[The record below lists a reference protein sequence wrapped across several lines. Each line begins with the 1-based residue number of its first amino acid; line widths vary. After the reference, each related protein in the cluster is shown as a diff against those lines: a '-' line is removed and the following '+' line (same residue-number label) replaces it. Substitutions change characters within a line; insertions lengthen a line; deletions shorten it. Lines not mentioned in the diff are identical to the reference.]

1 MSQVGKGDS
10 RKGAKKG
17 DESDAGKEIES
28 KVGSK
33 SGSLDLNQASYQ
45 WSRIKSLFRSECGEA
60 SYQKWLSRSRV
71 VAAQE
76 ESVTISVADKK
87 SCMHVEKLYKMRLL
101 KLWQSEDKQVQDL
114 QFVPPLDVS
123 EQGGAA
129 VLPPQEV
136 NAPAGVGLNPDMV
149 FSKFVVGSS
158 NELAF
163 QAAMDIAKAGASY
176 SPLYI
181 HGSFGLGKTH
191 LLHAIA
197 AETSLKHLLLTAD
210 RFVKIYVKAIRE
222 RENLGFDGMFDDIE
236 LLLIDDVH
244 MIAGKKSSEAELSN
258 IVGRLR
264 DRGCRIVVASSV
276 SLSSIENLNPCLG
289 SRLDGGLAAEI
300 LPMDNET
307 AISFIGRKAGEWDMQ
322 IPSDVVDF
330 IALNLPTDKRA
341 LEGILKALRART
353 QLLNRPITREI
364 AEPILRGLGRG
375 LSATNPTIRSIQD
388 EVCNFFEVTMNDL
401 KSPRRHKRIVV
412 PRQVAMYLCKQ
423 LTSRSLPEIAAKF
436 GGKDHTTVIHA
447 CKKIAREID
456 VDVQMRLSVDSLTK
470 RLKP

>member
-1 MSQVGKGDS
+1 MSQVGKGND
-10 RKGAKKG
+10 KN
-17 DESDAGKEIES
+17 
-28 KVGSK
+28 GSK
-33 SGSLDLNQASYQ
+33 SGGNDSTGGSDLLAEKHQQ
-45 WSRIKSLFRSECGEA
+45 WNHVQSLFRSEYGEA
-60 SYQKWLSRSRV
+60 TYNKWLARSRV
-71 VAAQE
+71 VAF
-76 ESVTISVADKK
+76 VDNIVNISVADKNACK
-87 SCMHVEKLYKMRLL
+87 HIENTYGKRLL
-101 KLWQSEDKQVQDL
+101 SLWQGEDKNIKAL
-114 QFVPPLDVS
+114 KFVPPILID
-123 EQGGAA
+123 GASA
-129 VLPPQEV
+129 MVLPPQERK
-136 NAPAGVGLNPDMV
+136 AALTSNPDMI

-163 QAAMDIAKAGASY
+163 EAAKQIASGSSDY

-181 HGSFGLGKTH
+181 HGSYGLGKTH

-197 AETSLKHLLLTAD
+197 AETSLNHLLLSAD
-210 RFVKIYVKAIRE
+210 MFVKIYVKAIRE
-222 RENLGFDGMFDDIE
+222 RENIGFDGRFEGIE

-276 SLSSIENLNPCLG
+276 SLSRIENLNPCLG
-289 SRLDGGLAAEI
+289 SRLDGGLSAEI

-330 IALNLPTDKRA
+330 IAMNLPTDKRA

-353 QLLNRPITREI
+353 QLLKRPITREI

-375 LSATNPTIRSIQD
+375 TGANPTIRTIQD
-388 EVCNFFEVTMNDL
+388 EVCRFYEVTMNDL
-401 KSPRRHKRIVV
+401 KSARRHKRIVV
-412 PRQVAMYLCKQ
+412 PRQVAMYVCKQ

-447 CKKIAREID
+447 CKKIAREIEAD
-456 VDVQMRLSVDSLTK
+456 SQMRMNIENLLK
-470 RLKP
+470 ILKP